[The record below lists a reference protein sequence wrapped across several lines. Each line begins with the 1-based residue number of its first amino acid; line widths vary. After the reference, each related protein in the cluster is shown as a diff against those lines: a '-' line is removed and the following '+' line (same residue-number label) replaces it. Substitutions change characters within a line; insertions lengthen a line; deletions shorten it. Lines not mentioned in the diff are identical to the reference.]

1 MRRLIWRGAG
11 VAAVVGMVWGLMA
24 VTPTYAAY
32 PEHPIKMIVSFPPGS
47 GTDTNARYAA
57 QKLQERIG
65 VPVIVENRPG
75 ANSFI
80 AAEAV
85 VNAKPDGY
93 TLLLA
98 SNSPVTTNVVM
109 FKKLPYDPVTQLA
122 PIAKLAY
129 GPMALAVKAD
139 SSFKSVEDLI
149 EYAKQKPDALNYGAG
164 SASYRIATELFL
176 TEAGIKAEYIPYK
189 GAAPALTDL
198 GGGHVDFVFADLGAV
213 VPFLQSG
220 AMRILA
226 VTGNERVKS
235 APEVPTLQERGLKD
249 YYMINFTAAF
259 APAGTPKDI
268 VETLA
273 QHFVSIYRDPDAQ
286 SFLDRTSWLAFP
298 GGSQELRDFQRS
310 EIERWGAAA
319 KAANIPQQ

>member
-1 MRRLIWRGAG
+1 MKKTFGFALALS
-11 VAAVVGMVWGLMA
+11 LMA
-24 VTPTYAAY
+24 GMLASAPAHAAY
-32 PEHPIKMIVSFPPGS
+32 PERPIKLVVSFPPGS

-57 QKLQERIG
+57 TRLQERIG
-65 VPVIVENRPG
+65 VPVIVENKPG

-109 FKKLPYDPVTQLA
+109 FKDLPYDPVKQLT
-122 PIAKLAY
+122 PLAKLAY
-129 GPMALAVKAD
+129 GPMGVAVKAD
-139 SSFKSVEDLI
+139 SPFKTIGDLI
-149 EYAKQKPDALNYGAG
+149 AHSKQNPNSLNYGAG

-176 TEAGIKAEYIPYK
+176 AQAGIKAEHIPYK

-198 GGGHVDFVFADLGAV
+198 AGGHVDFVFADLGAV
-213 VPFLQSG
+213 VPFIESG
-220 AMRILA
+220 AMRVLA
-226 VTGNERVKS
+226 VTGDQRVS
-235 APEVPTLQERGLKD
+235 AVPDVPTLQEAGLKD

-259 APAGTPKDI
+259 APAGTPKEI
-268 VETLA
+268 VDLLSD
-273 QHFVSIYRDPDAQ
+273 HFVEIYRDPATQ
-286 SFLDRTSWLAFP
+286 EFLDRTHWLAFP
-298 GGSQELRDFQRS
+298 GGQEELRKFQLS

-319 KAANIPQQ
+319 RAANIPQQ

>member
-1 MRRLIWRGAG
+1 MLKTTYRMLC
-11 VAAVVGMVWGLMA
+11 VAGLMA
-24 VTPTYAAY
+24 GLLAGMPAHAAY
-32 PEHPIKMIVSFPPGS
+32 PEQPIKMIVSFPPGS

-57 QKLQERIG
+57 SKLQERIG
-65 VPVIVENRPG
+65 VPVIVENRTG

-109 FKKLPYDPVTQLA
+109 FKDLRYDPIEQLS

-129 GPMALAVKAD
+129 GPMALTVKAD
-139 SSFKSVEDLI
+139 SPFQTVEDLI
-149 EYAKQKPDALNYGAG
+149 EHSKKEQGSLNYGEG

-176 TEAGIKAEYIPYK
+176 SQAGISAEHIPYK

-198 GGGHVDFVFADLGAV
+198 AGGHVDFVFADLGAV
-213 VPFLQSG
+213 VPFIDSG

-226 VTGNERVKS
+226 VTSNERVK
-235 APEVPTLQERGLKD
+235 AFPDVPTLQESGLED

-259 APAGTPKDI
+259 APAGTPDEI
-268 VETLA
+268 IETLSK
-273 QHFVSIYRDPDAQ
+273 HFVEIYEEPEAQ
-286 SFLDRTSWLAFP
+286 EFLDRTLWIAFP
-298 GGSQELRDFQRS
+298 DGPDALREFQLS
-310 EIERWGAAA
+310 EIERWGAARR
-319 KAANIPQQ
+319 AANIPQQ

>member
-1 MRRLIWRGAG
+1 MYTLLKKLFIGAG
-11 VAAVVGMVWGLMA
+11 ACLALGGIA
-24 VTPTYAAY
+24 NAAY
-32 PEHPIKMIVSFPPGS
+32 PEKPIRLVVSFPPGS

-57 QKLQERIG
+57 KKLGERIG

-85 VNAKPDGY
+85 VNAHPDGY

-109 FKKLPYDPVTQLA
+109 FEKLPYDPVKQLT

-129 GPMALAVKAD
+129 GPMALAVKGD
-139 SSFKSVEDLI
+139 SPFKTVKDLVD
-149 EYAKQKPDALNYGAG
+149 EVKKNPNSLNYGAG

-176 TEAGIKAEYIPYK
+176 AKNGIKAEHIPYK

-198 GGGHVDFVFADLGAV
+198 AGGHVDFVFADLGAV
-213 VPFLQSG
+213 IPFAKAD

-226 VTGNERVKS
+226 VTGNERVKTV
-235 APEVPTLQERGLKD
+235 PNVPTLQEEGTEN
-249 YYMINFTAAF
+249 YYMINWTAAF
-259 APAGTPKDI
+259 APAGTPQPIIDMLS
-268 VETLA
+268 E
-273 QHFVSIYRDPDAQ
+273 HFVEIYKEPEAQ
-286 SFLDRTSWLAFP
+286 EFLDRTNWFAFP
-298 GGSQELRDFQRS
+298 AGSKELGEFQLS
-310 EIERWGAAA
+310 EIKRWGDAAA
-319 KAANIPQQ
+319 AANIPKQ

>member
-1 MRRLIWRGAG
+1 MA
-11 VAAVVGMVWGLMA
+11 WGLMA

-226 VTGNERVKS
+226 VTGS
-235 APEVPTLQERGLKD
+235 ADL
-249 YYMINFTAAF
+249 
-259 APAGTPKDI
+259 AGTRPQRLLHDQFYGCVCTGWNAKG
-268 VETLA
+268 
-273 QHFVSIYRDPDAQ
+273 HSRDAGPALCFDL
-286 SFLDRTSWLAFP
+286 S
-298 GGSQELRDFQRS
+298 
-310 EIERWGAAA
+310 
-319 KAANIPQQ
+319 

>member
-1 MRRLIWRGAG
+1 MFRKICSVALSVGVLSMVQG
-11 VAAVVGMVWGLMA
+11 VAVSAQ
-24 VTPTYAAY
+24 AAY
-32 PEHPIKMIVSFPPGS
+32 PERAIKMIVSFPPGT

-57 QKLQERIG
+57 MKLQDRLG
-65 VPVIVENRPG
+65 VPVVVENRPG

-109 FKKLPYDPVTQLA
+109 FKELRYDPIKDLA

-129 GPMALAVKAD
+129 GPMALTVKAD
-139 SSFKSVEDLI
+139 SPFNTAADLI
-149 EYAKQKPDALNYGAG
+149 EHLKQNKDSLNYGAG
-164 SASYRIATELFL
+164 SASYQIATELFL
-176 TEAGIKAEYIPYK
+176 TQAGISAEHIPYK

-198 GGGHVDFVFADLGAV
+198 AGGHVDFVFADLGAV
-213 VPFLQSG
+213 VPFLESG
-220 AMRILA
+220 AMRLLA
-226 VTGNERVKS
+226 VTSNERVKDV
-235 APEVPTLQERGLKD
+235 PDVPTLQEVGLDD

-259 APAGTPKDI
+259 APAGTPDEVI
-268 VETLA
+268 DLLSEQLQEIYQEPEA
-273 QHFVSIYRDPDAQ
+273 QE
-286 SFLDRTSWLAFP
+286 FLDRTRWIAFP
-298 GGSQELRDFQRS
+298 DGAQALREFQIS

-319 KAANIPQQ
+319 RAANIAQQ

>member
-1 MRRLIWRGAG
+1 MLKKTLHLIMAAG
-11 VAAVVGMVWGLMA
+11 LAAGFAASMPA
-24 VTPTYAAY
+24 HAAY
-32 PEHPIKMIVSFPPGS
+32 PEQPIKMIVSFPPGS

-57 QKLQERIG
+57 MKLQERIG

-109 FKKLPYDPVTQLA
+109 FKDLRYDPVKQLA

-129 GPMALAVKAD
+129 GPMALTVKAD
-139 SSFKSVEDLI
+139 SPFQTVDDLI
-149 EYAKQKPDALNYGAG
+149 EHSKKEAGSLNYGAG

-176 TEAGIKAEYIPYK
+176 TLAGIRAEHIPYK

-198 GGGHVDFVFADLGAV
+198 AGGHVDFVFADLGAV
-213 VPFLQSG
+213 LPFIESG

-226 VTGNERVKS
+226 VTSNERVQ
-235 APEVPTLQERGLKD
+235 AVPDVPTLQEKGVKD

-259 APAGTPKDI
+259 APAGTPQEIIDLLSKHL
-268 VETLA
+268 VEIYKEPEA
-273 QHFVSIYRDPDAQ
+273 QE
-286 SFLDRTSWLAFP
+286 FLDRTRWIAFP
-298 GGSQELRDFQRS
+298 DGPQALRDFQRS

-319 KAANIPQQ
+319 RAANIPQQ

>member
-1 MRRLIWRGAG
+1 MLKRSLH
-11 VAAVVGMVWGLMA
+11 VAMVALGLVMA
-24 VTPTYAAY
+24 LPAQAAY
-32 PEHPIKMIVSFPPGS
+32 PEQPIRMIVSFPPGS

-57 QKLQERIG
+57 RKLQERVG

-109 FKKLPYDPVTQLA
+109 FKDLPYDPIKQLA

-129 GPMALAVKAD
+129 GPMALTVKAD
-139 SSFKSVEDLI
+139 SPFQTVEDLVDHL
-149 EYAKQKPDALNYGAG
+149 KKDRKSLNYGAG

-176 TEAGIKAEYIPYK
+176 AQAGVEAEHIPYK

-198 GGGHVDFVFADLGAV
+198 AGGHVDFVFADLGAV
-213 VPFLQSG
+213 VPFIESK
-220 AMRILA
+220 AMRMLA
-226 VTGNERVKS
+226 VTSNERVK
-235 APEVPTLQERGLKD
+235 AMPDVPTLQEKGIKD

-259 APAGTPKDI
+259 APAGTPQEI
-268 VETLA
+268 VDQLA
-273 QHFVSIYRDPDAQ
+273 EHFVEIYRDPATQ
-286 SFLDRTSWLAFP
+286 EFLDRTHWISFP
-298 GGSQELRDFQRS
+298 DGPAALREFQRS

-319 KAANIPQQ
+319 RQAGIPQQ

>member
-1 MRRLIWRGAG
+1 MRKTLRWAM
-11 VAAVVGMVWGLMA
+11 AAGLMMGWMA
-24 VTPTYAAY
+24 GMPAQAAY
-32 PEHPIKMIVSFPPGS
+32 PEQPIKLIVSFPPGS

-57 QKLQERIG
+57 SKLQERIG

-109 FKKLPYDPVTQLA
+109 FKDLRYDPVKQLA

-129 GPMALAVKAD
+129 GPMALTVKAD
-139 SSFKSVEDLI
+139 SPFKSVEDLI
-149 EYAKQKPDALNYGAG
+149 NHSKQQAGSLNYGAG

-176 TEAGIKAEYIPYK
+176 TQAGIKAEHIPYK

-198 GGGHVDFVFADLGAV
+198 AGGHVDFVFADLGAV
-213 VPFLQSG
+213 VPFIESG
-220 AMRILA
+220 AMRLLA
-226 VTGNERVKS
+226 VTGNERVK
-235 APEVPTLQERGLKD
+235 AVPDVPTLQEKGLKD

-259 APAGTPKDI
+259 APAGTPQEVIDLLSK
-268 VETLA
+268 
-273 QHFVSIYRDPDAQ
+273 HFVEIYREPEAQ
-286 SFLDRTSWLAFP
+286 AFLDRTRWIAFP
-298 GGSQELRDFQRS
+298 DGPEALREFQLS
-310 EIERWGAAA
+310 EIKRWGDAAR
-319 KAANIPQQ
+319 AANIPQQ

>member
-1 MRRLIWRGAG
+1 MRKTIKNVSLALGIAVGVLAGA
-11 VAAVVGMVWGLMA
+11 AH
-24 VTPTYAAY
+24 AAY
-32 PEHPIKMIVSFPPGS
+32 PEQPIKLVVSFPPGS

-57 QKLQERIG
+57 SKLQERIG

-85 VNAKPDGY
+85 INAKPDGY

-109 FKKLPYDPVTQLA
+109 FKDLRYDPVNQLV
-122 PIAKLAY
+122 PLAKLAY
-129 GPMALAVKAD
+129 GPMAVTVKAD
-139 SSFKSVEDLI
+139 SPFKTVEDLI
-149 EYAKQKPDALNYGAG
+149 AHSKEKAGSLNYGAG

-176 TEAGIKAEYIPYK
+176 TQAGIKAEHIPYK

-198 GGGHVDFVFADLGAV
+198 AGGHVDFVFADLGAV
-213 VPFLQSG
+213 VPFIESG

-226 VTGNERVKS
+226 VTGNERV
-235 APEVPTLQERGLKD
+235 AAVPDVPTLQEIGLKD

-268 VETLA
+268 VDMLSE
-273 QHFVSIYRDPDAQ
+273 HFVEIYKDPESQ
-286 SFLDRTSWLAFP
+286 KFLDRTHWIAFP
-298 GGSQELRDFQRS
+298 GGQEELRQFQQS
-310 EIERWGAAA
+310 EIQRWGAARE
-319 KAANIPQQ
+319 AANIPQQ